1 MDFEE
6 MQSAYRRAITM
17 TEVQTRA
24 TGEHIPTVVAQLPEP
39 THENSLE
46 AQQLISRLLDQHA
59 VRYDPI
65 CKEAAEAIEYVLE
78 RNRINLSKAEQAA
91 KIMYDL
97 YTSLDEIT
105 QSGKDWPWEFLGSG
119 DYDKI
124 VNSLDACRQYLGT
137 STT

>member
-1 MDFEE
+1 
-6 MQSAYRRAITM
+6 
-17 TEVQTRA
+17 
-24 TGEHIPTVVAQLPEP
+24 
-39 THENSLE
+39 
-46 AQQLISRLLDQHA
+46 
-59 VRYDPI
+59 
-65 CKEAAEAIEYVLE
+65 
-78 RNRINLSKAEQAA
+78 
-91 KIMYDL
+91 MYDL